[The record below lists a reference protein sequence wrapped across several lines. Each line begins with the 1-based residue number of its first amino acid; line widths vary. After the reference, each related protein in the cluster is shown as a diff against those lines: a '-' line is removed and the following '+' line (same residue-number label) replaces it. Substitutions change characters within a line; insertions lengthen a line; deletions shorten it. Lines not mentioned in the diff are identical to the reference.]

1 MTYIEQYWEKIK
13 SGEINACRKVKIVY
27 EYLVYCL
34 HHDMVWFEFNEL
46 KGNKPIEFI
55 ETFCR
60 NTQGRNFGKPLKL
73 ELFQKA
79 RRQATFGFVHKDS
92 GLRQYT
98 ETMLVEG
105 RKNGKTTENACD
117 SGFMLIGD
125 GEGSAECYAVATK
138 KDQALKTY
146 NEFSKM
152 VSLDDDLK
160 KYVVNGKA
168 QIEYPSTFSFMRAL
182 GSKDL
187 DSFNAHFVVIDELAA
202 IKKRSIYDDMKQSTS
217 SRDQPL
223 VSSIS
228 TNNFVRDNIFDA
240 QYEYAS
246 QVIDFMEDFLKKS
259 KKYGHEKV
267 IEMVKQ
273 QERTG
278 DVLFQGIIDFEFLPF
293 IYELDDR
300 KEWEDESCWI
310 KANPGLGPIKKIE
323 TLRGYVRKAKKDLE
337 FRATVMVKD
346 FNMKENATTRWLLW
360 EDLENLELI
369 GLNERPQGD
378 EFCYDTFEKAFKSMG
393 FNYGIGCFD
402 FAETTDL
409 AAAKILCMRENDP
422 NIYVLSMYWMPED
435 YVDSRTEEDKIP
447 YRTWVNKGF
456 MRTCQGYKV
465 RKADILSWF
474 QEVQDKLDIYIFDGG
489 YDPWHVSET
498 EEKYLQNN
506 FGKSTWKPVRQ
517 GPYTLSGP
525 MHELKEDLKANIVV
539 YNDNP
544 IDKWCLSNIEVKTDT
559 NGNISPVK
567 PGYGDK
573 NSKIQNK
580 KKIDGA
586 VALIIGYVR
595 LKERWDDYQNMI

>member
-1 MTYIEQYWEKIK
+1 MTFIEQYWEKIK
-13 SGEINACRKVKIVY
+13 SGEIVACRKIKIVY
-27 EYLVYCL
+27 EYLVYCI
-34 HHDMVWFEFNEL
+34 HHDMLGYVFDE
-46 KGNKPIEFI
+46 KSGNKPIEFI

-60 NTQGRNFGKPLKL
+60 NTQGTKFGKPLKL

-79 RRQATFGFVHKDS
+79 RRQATFGFIHKETK
-92 GLRQYT
+92 LRQYS

-117 SGFMLIGD
+117 SLYMLVGD
-125 GEGSAECYAVATK
+125 GEGSAEIYSVATK
-138 KDQALKTY
+138 KDQAMKTY
-146 NEFSKM
+146 NEASKM
-152 VSLDDDLK
+152 VTLDDDLK
-160 KYVVNGKA
+160 KYIVNGKA
-168 QIEYPSTFSFMRAL
+168 KIDYPSTFSYMMAL
-182 GSKDL
+182 GSNDL
-187 DSFNAHFVVIDELAA
+187 DSFNAHFVVVDELAA

-259 KKYGHEKV
+259 NKLGHEQV
-267 IEMVKQ
+267 IRMVKE
-273 QERTG
+273 QEETG
-278 DVLFQGIIDFEFLPF
+278 EPLFQGVIDFSFLPF

-300 KEWEDESCWI
+300 EEWENEEMWI
-310 KANPGLGPIKKIE
+310 KANPGLGVIKKLS
-323 TLRGYVRKAKKDLE
+323 TLRGYVRKAKRDPE
-337 FRATVMVKD
+337 FKPTVMVKD
-346 FNMKENATTRWLLW
+346 FNMKENASSRWLLW

-369 GLNERPQGD
+369 GLDKRPVGD
-378 EFCYDTFEKAFKSMG
+378 EFCYDTFEQAFKSMG
-393 FNYGIGCFD
+393 FSYGIGCFD

-409 AAAKILCMRENDP
+409 AAAKILCMKPNDP
-422 NIYVLSMYWMPED
+422 NVYALSMYWMPED
-435 YVDSRTEEDKIP
+435 YVDSRTEEDKVP

-456 MRTCQGYKV
+456 MRTCQGYKI
-465 RKADILSWF
+465 RKADVLAWF
-474 QEVQDKLDIYIFDGG
+474 KEVQEKLDIYIFDGG

-498 EEKYLQNN
+498 EENYLRTN
-506 FGKSTWKPVRQ
+506 FGKETWKPVRQ

-525 MHELKEDLKANIVV
+525 MHELKEDLKAKIIV

-544 IDKWCLSNIEVKTDT
+544 IDKWCLSNMEVKTDT

-580 KKIDGA
+580 KKIDGG
-586 VALIIGYVR
+586 VALVIGYVR